1 MMDATL
7 RARLLPIS
15 EQIETERMILR
26 ATRADDAPETFLAV
40 LESFN
45 ELAPWMPWV
54 HPEPKLAGSEA
65 FNQEAQFKWV
75 SREMLDF
82 QWIDK
87 TSGELIGKG
96 GFHTI
101 NWETLLDF
109 QWVDKV
115 SGALIGKGGFHTI
128 NWEIP
133 KFEIGY
139 WVRTSMGG
147 RGYCTE
153 AVNALVAFSK
163 QQLGA
168 KRLEICSDPR
178 NEKSRRVAERCGF
191 ALEGILR
198 RNMRDPYG
206 GLRDSCMFA
215 QVFE

>member
-1 MMDATL
+1 MDALL
-7 RARLLPIS
+7 RARLLAIP
-15 EQIETERMILR
+15 EQIETERMVLR
-26 ATRADDAPETFLAV
+26 AAQADDGPDAFAAV
-40 LESFN
+40 LESVD

-54 HPEPKLAGSEA
+54 HPEPKLAASVE
-65 FNQEAQFKWV
+65 FHQMAQSKWAT
-75 SREMLDF
+75 REMLDF

-101 NWETLLDF
+101 NWE
-109 QWVDKV
+109 V
-115 SGALIGKGGFHTI
+115 
-128 NWEIP
+128 P

-168 KRLEICSDPR
+168 RRLEICSDPR
-178 NEKSRRVAERCGF
+178 NGKSRRVAERCGF
-191 ALEGILR
+191 GMEGILR
-198 RNMRDPYG
+198 QNMRDPYG
-206 GLRDSCMFA
+206 GLRDSCMYA
-215 QVFE
+215 MVFE

>member
-1 MMDATL
+1 MMDAML
-7 RARLLPIS
+7 RARLLPIP

-87 TSGELIGKG
+87 TSGE
-96 GFHTI
+96 
-101 NWETLLDF
+101 
-109 QWVDKV
+109 
-115 SGALIGKGGFHTI
+115 LIGKGGFHTI

-215 QVFE
+215 RVFE

>member
-1 MMDATL
+1 MMDAML
-7 RARLLPIS
+7 RARLLPIP

-87 TSGELIGKG
+87 TSGE
-96 GFHTI
+96 
-101 NWETLLDF
+101 
-109 QWVDKV
+109 
-115 SGALIGKGGFHTI
+115 LIGKGGFHTI

-215 QVFE
+215 LVFE

>member
-1 MMDATL
+1 MTDATL

-26 ATRADDAPETFLAV
+26 ATRANDAPETFLAV

-87 TSGELIGKG
+87 TSGE
-96 GFHTI
+96 
-101 NWETLLDF
+101 
-109 QWVDKV
+109 
-115 SGALIGKGGFHTI
+115 LIGKGGFHTI

-215 QVFE
+215 RVFE

>member
-1 MMDATL
+1 MMDAML
-7 RARLLPIS
+7 RARLLPIP

-101 NWETLLDF
+101 NWE
-109 QWVDKV
+109 
-115 SGALIGKGGFHTI
+115 
-128 NWEIP
+128 IP

-139 WVRTSMGG
+139 WVRTSVGG

-215 QVFE
+215 RVFE